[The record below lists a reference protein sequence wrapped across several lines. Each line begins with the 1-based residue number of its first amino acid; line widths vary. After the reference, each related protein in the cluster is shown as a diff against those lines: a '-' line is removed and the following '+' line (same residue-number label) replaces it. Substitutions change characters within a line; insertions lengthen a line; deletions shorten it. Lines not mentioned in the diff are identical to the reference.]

1 MLIYS
6 AHLPHSPALLPHLAG
21 KRAREFRK
29 TRLAIAAVAS
39 DLGARQVETIVFITP
54 HGPGDHH
61 YFTVNFAPRYRVDFA
76 KFGDLATRDEFSG
89 DSELT
94 LILSEQLRRHPQPIK
109 IVTREKLDTAAA
121 AAVLLLT
128 KPALL
133 PVSKKRLKD
142 SNIASVKNLPVLNY
156 KILPIIYALL
166 PPEALISFGRA
177 LREAIE
183 QNHKRIALISLGDL
197 SHAGKKTAA
206 AENTDKS
213 VIKNL
218 KARDLPALAGIGE
231 GEIKSLSLAGF
242 RALLVNLGALQ
253 DTNYQ
258 TEILSYEQKFGVGLL
273 TARFVF

>member
-21 KRAREFRK
+21 KNIREFRK
-29 TRLAIAAVAS
+29 TRLAIAAIAA
-39 DLGARQVETIVFITP
+39 DLQERQAETVVFITP

-61 YFTVNFAPRYRVDFA
+61 CFTVNFAPRYGVDFS
-76 KFGDLATRDEFSG
+76 KFGDLASRDEFAG

-94 LILSEQLRRHPQPIK
+94 LALSEHVRPAQPIK

-121 AAVLLLT
+121 MAVLLLT
-128 KPALL
+128 RPSFL
-133 PVSKKRLKD
+133 PISKKRLKD
-142 SNIASVKNLPVLNY
+142 DGAASAKNAPVLNY
-156 KILPIIYALL
+156 KIVPITYALR
-166 PPEALISFGRA
+166 PPEALISFGHA

-197 SHAGKKTAA
+197 SHGRKK
-206 AENTDKS
+206 AEQAESADKT

-218 KARDLPALAGIGE
+218 KANDLSALAAMNE
-231 GEIKSLSLAGF
+231 TEALAGF
-242 RALLVNLGALQ
+242 RPLLINLGALQ

-258 TEILSYEQKFGVGLL
+258 TEILSYEQKFGAGLMA
-273 TARFVF
+273 ARFVF